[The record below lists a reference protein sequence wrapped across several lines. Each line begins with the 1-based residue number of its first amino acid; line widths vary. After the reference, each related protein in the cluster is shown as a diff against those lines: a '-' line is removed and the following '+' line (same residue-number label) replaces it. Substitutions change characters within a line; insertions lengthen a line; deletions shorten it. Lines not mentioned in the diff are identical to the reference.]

1 MLSVRTRRETKSRRN
16 LGSVLR
22 YYMPSNG
29 SRRLRSIDNHSSVTA
44 ALSLSYGKSA
54 TLDGKH

>member
-1 MLSVRTRRETKSRRN
+1 VS
-16 LGSVLR
+16 R

-44 ALSLSYGKSA
+44 ALSLR
-54 TLDGKH
+54 